1 MKKILLILLM
11 NIIFMQVTTD
21 LSFQTSRSI
30 SMAGAV
36 VSNPGNVE
44 SVFYNPAGLINVN
57 SKRILLGK
65 TDYYGLDFI
74 DYSYFA
80 YSQPHEIGNFGISIQ
95 QLGTKVSKSH
105 YLSKETSISFSQ
117 AFSLIKDRNSTL
129 ILGYTFNFLN
139 YWQGNSSGTLG
150 DGSNGL
156 PATTHSNYSIDIGV
170 LSSLRNKVQIGAYI
184 KNISSSSIG
193 KSFLQYLPRKLSIGV
208 TYKPFLKLNTNIVF
222 ERLLGEK
229 DIQFRFSFEYMVSDL
244 FTIRSG
250 IQMKPGK
257 LGFGFTYS
265 PKDAIN
271 ISYALITDPILPITN
286 NLELKVKF

>member
-1 MKKILLILLM
+1 MKKILLILFM
-11 NIIFMQVTTD
+11 NIVFVQVTTD

-36 VSNPGNVE
+36 VANPGNVE
-44 SVFYNPAGLINVN
+44 SVFYNPAGLINIK
-57 SKRILLGK
+57 SKNILLGK
-65 TDYYGLDFI
+65 TDFYGLSFI
-74 DYSYFA
+74 DFSYLA
-80 YSQPHEIGNFGISIQ
+80 YTQPYKGGNFGISIQ
-95 QLGTKVSKSH
+95 QLGTKASGFN

-139 YWQGNSSGTLG
+139 YWQGKTSGTLG

-156 PATTHSNYSIDIGV
+156 PASTISNYSIDIGI
-170 LSSLRNKVQIGAYI
+170 LSSLRNKFQIGAYV
-184 KNISSSSIG
+184 KNITSSSIG
-193 KSFLQYLPRKLSIGV
+193 KGYLQYLPRKLSIGIMYRP
-208 TYKPFLKLNTNIVF
+208 TLKLNTNFVF

-229 DIQFRFSFEYMVSDL
+229 DIQFRFGFEYMFNDL
-244 FTIRSG
+244 FTLRSG

-265 PKDAIN
+265 PIDMVS

-286 NLELKVKF
+286 NLELKVKI